1 MSGNQFRCVFL
12 SSLGHKVV
20 SLPSV
25 DSAVDRT
32 SSALDDGA
40 EVETVEVVV
49 DSVSSVTVGFAAS
62 VLEVVRGEE

>member
-1 MSGNQFRCVFL
+1 MFRDQFRCVFVFL
-12 SSLGHKVV
+12 CDTKLLG
-20 SLPSV
+20 LPSV

-32 SSALDDGA
+32 CSALDDGA

-62 VLEVVRGEE
+62 VLEVVRGQE